1 MKMNRKITWTLLFG
15 ITALFTQCKD
25 SGNEVKPDDEN
36 ELITTVI
43 LKFTEQ
49 GTTNVSTF
57 KSSDPDGEGGNPPVI
72 DAISL
77 KANTTYSVGIQL
89 LDESKTQPVD
99 ITKEVEEEAEDHLFL
114 YTASPTSLLTYTA
127 EDKDSNNYPIGL
139 AGKAVTGTTG
149 TGKLKVQLRHQPG
162 NKNGTATPGSDDVNV
177 DFDLKIQ

>member
-1 MKMNRKITWTLLFG
+1 MKMNRKITWMILFG
-15 ITALFTQCKD
+15 MTALFTQCKD
-25 SGNEVKPDDEN
+25 SGDEVKPDDEN

-57 KSSDPDGEGGNPPVI
+57 KSSDPDGEGGNAPVT

-89 LDESKTQPVD
+89 LDESKSPAAD
-99 ITKEVEEEAEDHLFL
+99 ITEEVEEKSDEHLFI
-114 YTASPTSLLTYTA
+114 YTASPAALLTYTA
-127 EDKDSNNYPIGL
+127 EDKDANNYPIGL
-139 AGKAVTGTTG
+139 VGKAVTGTAA
-149 TGKLKVQLRHQPG
+149 TGKLKVQLRHQAG
-162 NKNGTATPGSDDVNV
+162 TKNGTATPGSDDVNV

>member
-57 KSSDPDGEGGNPPVI
+57 KSSDPDGEGGNQPVI
-72 DAISL
+72 EPVAL

-89 LDESKTQPVD
+89 LDESKTPAMD
-99 ITKEVEEEAEDHLFL
+99 ITEEVKEKSDEHLFI
-114 YTASPTSLLTYTA
+114 YTASPASLLTYTA
-127 EDKDSNNYPIGL
+127 EDKDANNYPIGL
-139 AGKAVTGTTG
+139 VGKAVTGTVGSG
-149 TGKLKVQLRHQPG
+149 TLKVQLRHQAG
-162 NKNGTATPGSDDVNV
+162 TKNGTATPGSDDVNV
-177 DFDLKIQ
+177 DYPLTIN